1 GPRVPSLREA
11 ILRSASVMGAPSTR
25 KMGITMVRIM
35 WLTIWAENSTRP
47 KMAGA
52 LEESQTRIASPTKK
66 KIVRATGHLSPRS
79 ASFLSARRYQTA
91 KKIATATHSQLNRH
105 SVIHRIAVS
114 SGGNSYLVVIRAGD
128 ASGGISSGFGGSEL

>member
-1 GPRVPSLREA
+1 
-11 ILRSASVMGAPSTR
+11 
-25 KMGITMVRIM
+25 
-35 WLTIWAENSTRP
+35 
-47 KMAGA
+47 
-52 LEESQTRIASPTKK
+52 TKK

-128 ASGGISSGFGGSEL
+128 ASGGISSGFGGSELSDRVAVRMRRTMLTNSPEIN